1 MANKRHNVIS
11 KNEVYMLIARIIA
24 KRSKDPNTQ
33 VGAVIVSEDDRILS
47 VGYNGFPNGISD
59 DDPSY
64 DWADRD
70 INSSNNKYLY
80 STHAE
85 ANAILNYRGD
95 IRDLKNATLYVTLFP
110 CNECAKM
117 VIQTG
122 ISYIIYL
129 SDKYHDSTSSV
140 ASRKMFGTT
149 HTKFTQYESSIDDK
163 ADMINSIMV
172 LGSSPKYRNLSADQE
187 NLNSLIEDWYN
198 DILNYIR

>member
-1 MANKRHNVIS
+1 MANKRRNVIS
-11 KNEVYMLIARIIA
+11 KEEVYMLIARIIA

-59 DDPSY
+59 DDPEY
-64 DWADRD
+64 NWADRD

-95 IRDLKNATLYVTLFP
+95 IRDLRNATLYVTLFP

-117 VIQTG
+117 IIQTG
-122 ISYIIYL
+122 ISHIIYL

-149 HTKFTQYESSIDDK
+149 HTEFIQYKPSIEK
-163 ADMINSIMV
+163 MSDMINLIMI
-172 LGSSPKYRNLSADQE
+172 LGSSPKYRNLSSDQE
-187 NLNSLIEDWYN
+187 NLDSLIEDWYN

>member
-1 MANKRHNVIS
+1 MANKRRNVIS
-11 KNEVYMLIARIIA
+11 KDEVYMLIARIIA

-59 DDPSY
+59 DDPEY
-64 DWADRD
+64 NWADRD

-95 IRDLKNATLYVTLFP
+95 IRDLRNATLYVTLFP

-117 VIQTG
+117 IIQTG
-122 ISYIIYL
+122 ISHIIYL

-149 HTKFTQYESSIDDK
+149 HTEFIQYKPSIEK
-163 ADMINSIMV
+163 MSNMINSVMI
-172 LGSSPKYRNLSADQE
+172 LGSSPKYRNLSSDQE
-187 NLNSLIEDWYN
+187 NLDSIIEDWYN

>member
-1 MANKRHNVIS
+1 MANKRRNVIS
-11 KNEVYMLIARIIA
+11 KDEVYMLIARIIA

-59 DDPSY
+59 DDPEY
-64 DWADRD
+64 NWADRD

-95 IRDLKNATLYVTLFP
+95 IRDLRNATLYVTLFP

-117 VIQTG
+117 IIQTG
-122 ISYIIYL
+122 ISHIIYL

-149 HTKFTQYESSIDDK
+149 HTEFIQYKPSIEK
-163 ADMINSIMV
+163 MSDMINLIMI
-172 LGSSPKYRNLSADQE
+172 LGSSPKYRNLSSDQE
-187 NLNSLIEDWYN
+187 NLDSLIEDWYN